1 MDDHYV
7 LISPGEGEIT
17 EKKSRFIGHA
27 MPISGE
33 AEATLLIDQIRRK
46 YWDAR
51 HNCYAYVTGENGE
64 ISRCSDDGEPS
75 GTAGRPILECINGA
89 GLKGVLVVVTRY
101 FGGTLLG
108 TGGLV
113 RAYTQAT
120 QAALNNAEIRHM
132 RRGCRLSVKSDYN
145 GAEKIRRSLEAL
157 SWPDTAT
164 DAKDASPDDRN
175 VRIED
180 TQYTDTVTMTVI
192 VSSEALEQTLDTIT
206 QVSLGRAEVQITDNG
221 YFAL

>member
-1 MDDHYV
+1 MSMDDHYV
-7 LISPGEGEIT
+7 LVSPGEGEIT
-17 EKKSRFIGHA
+17 DRKSRFIGHA
-27 MPISGE
+27 LPVSSEDE
-33 AEATLLIDQIRRK
+33 AVTLIDQIKRK

-120 QAALNNAEIRHM
+120 QAALNNAQIRHM
-132 RRGCRLSVKSDYN
+132 RRGSRLSVKTDYN
-145 GAEKIRRSLEAL
+145 GAEKIRRSLEV
-157 SWPDTAT
+157 PD
-164 DAKDASPDDRN
+164 

-180 TQYTDTVTMTVI
+180 TQYTDIVTMTV
-192 VSSEALEQTLDTIT
+192 VASGEALEQTLDTIT
-206 QVSLGRAEVQITDNG
+206 QVSAGRAEVQITENG
-221 YFAL
+221 FFAL

>member
-1 MDDHYV
+1 MSMDDHYV
-7 LISPGEGEIT
+7 LVSPGEGEIT
-17 EKKSRFIGHA
+17 DRKSRFIGHA
-27 MPISGE
+27 LPISSEDE
-33 AEATLLIDQIRRK
+33 AVTLIDQIKRK

-120 QAALNNAEIRHM
+120 QAALNNAQIRHM
-132 RRGCRLSVKSDYN
+132 RRGCRLSVKTDYN
-145 GAEKIRRSLEAL
+145 GAEKIRRSLEV
-157 SWPDTAT
+157 PD
-164 DAKDASPDDRN
+164 

-180 TQYTDTVTMTVI
+180 TQYTDIVTMTV
-192 VSSEALEQTLDTIT
+192 VASGEALEQTLDTIT
-206 QVSLGRAEVQITDNG
+206 QVSAGRAEVQITENG
-221 YFAL
+221 FFAL

>member
-1 MDDHYV
+1 MSMDDHYV
-7 LISPGEGEIT
+7 LVSPGEGEIT
-17 EKKSRFIGHA
+17 DRKSRFIGHA
-27 MPISGE
+27 LPVSSEDE
-33 AEATLLIDQIRRK
+33 AVTLIDQIKRK

-120 QAALNNAEIRHM
+120 QAALDNAQIRHM
-132 RRGCRLSVKSDYN
+132 RRGSRLSVKTDYN
-145 GAEKIRRSLEAL
+145 GAEKIRRSLEV
-157 SWPDTAT
+157 PD
-164 DAKDASPDDRN
+164 

-180 TQYTDTVTMTVI
+180 TQYTDIVTMTV
-192 VSSEALEQTLDTIT
+192 VASGEALEQTLDTIT
-206 QVSLGRAEVQITDNG
+206 QVSAGRAEVQITENG
-221 YFAL
+221 FFAL